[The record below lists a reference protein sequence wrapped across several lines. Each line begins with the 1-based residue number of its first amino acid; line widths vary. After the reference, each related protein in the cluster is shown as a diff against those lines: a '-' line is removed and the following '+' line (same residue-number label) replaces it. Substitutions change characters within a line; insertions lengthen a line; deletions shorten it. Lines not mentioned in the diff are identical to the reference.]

1 MSARLLVNFQPKKS
15 QNEVGFHFL
24 RQRRKVT
31 TTIFICA
38 LCRCAVH
45 ASAIINKKYIWS
57 LVSK

>member
-31 TTIFICA
+31 TTFSFV
-38 LCRCAVH
+38 RCAGVQCMQ
-45 ASAIINKKYIWS
+45 AP
-57 LVSK
+57 